1 MEHQANYLTVDELNF
16 RKALFEANQALVDQ
30 LNSNPNQTARFETNQ
45 FSDKTKAEKNAVLG
59 LIGDLA
65 PNPPQRSLA
74 AIKSKQEVYYDN
86 ETDTY
91 WSLFLEPVYYWKTF
105 SWETYTW
112 ENTPGNISFWDRPQ
126 PVKPPK
132 PDPKP
137 DPIVA
142 PVSQVDWRGTQYST
156 PVKDQGGCGSC
167 WAFTATAVYESMIAI
182 TYGTAPER
190 LSEQEY
196 VNC

>member
-91 WSLFLEPVYYWKTF
+91 WSLFLEYQPFYYWKTF
-105 SWETYTW
+105 SWETYTCW
-112 ENTPGNISFWDRPQ
+112 KIHLEILASGIDPNLLSLQSQTPNQILQLR
-126 PVKPPK
+126 
-132 PDPKP
+132 
-137 DPIVA
+137 
-142 PVSQVDWRGTQYST
+142 QYLRLIGEEPST
-156 PVKDQGGCGSC
+156 VLQ
-167 WAFTATAVYESMIAI
+167 
-182 TYGTAPER
+182 
-190 LSEQEY
+190 
-196 VNC
+196 